1 MRKMLIASA
10 LCIAAG
16 TAAGEPRWYVG
27 GGEAQRIY
35 ERMRVECYEDSRR
48 LWKLEDNTFNFGS
61 YFTVCLQAEF
71 TEVDRREGASYGVI
85 VYGYRGDHDAYG
97 VAWNYRWAEEAHSA
111 AYQNCREQGGNQC
124 ILRHMVRNGCIA
136 YARGYDQH
144 GFGSGRTLRD
154 AESVAL
160 DHCADNMS
168 CRIRISKCST
178 HRYYEF

>member
-1 MRKMLIASA
+1 MRTVLIAST
-10 LCIAAG
+10 LCLAAG
-16 TAAGEPRWYVG
+16 TAVGEPRWYVG
-27 GGEAQRIY
+27 GGEAQGIY
-35 ERMRVECYEDSRR
+35 ERVRMECYEIGWR
-48 LWKLEDNTFNFGS
+48 LMELEDNTFNYGS
-61 YFTVCLQAEF
+61 YFTSCLQAEF

-97 VAWNYRWAEEAHSA
+97 VAWNYRHAEVAHRA
-111 AYQNCREQGGNQC
+111 AYQKCREEGGDQC

-136 YARGYDQH
+136 YARGDDQH

-160 DHCADNMS
+160 DHCANMY

-178 HRYYEF
+178 DRYYE